1 MARVCCFMLL
11 WIGVLAPVGGAC
23 ADYISPIWLT
33 HPVSDASVL
42 MVNWTTEAPGPSRVD
57 FGPTAELGSRAGT
70 AAAVRLHQV
79 AVPFPASGELY
90 YRVST
95 GNRCSAV
102 HRVKSYGGE
111 ALRVAFAANWHKRP
125 SLAALLEADPH
136 VLVSCGDLVPDVIDF
151 QQPGGR
157 LNVGPFLALV
167 GAYPALFARTPFL
180 AVPGN
185 HDRQVAFRLVQ
196 PAASPVYDLEA
207 SAFRR
212 MFPLPEGGTMW
223 HVDWPAFD
231 LRLVGLDLSHTVD
244 GGTNWQS
251 CPDFGPDSAQLRW
264 FRRVMGSSGQRHVVT
279 VYNEWHHLMG
289 RLADGAWMAQI
300 RRGSAAV
307 SGFGLF
313 AERAD
318 FEGLP
323 CFNTSL
329 ATGPIYG
336 HGGRTRFYQ
345 KAPGFLLL
353 RFPRGGGPMEAEFV
367 GLNGATM
374 NRSRWPGRGA
384 VGK

>member
-1 MARVCCFMLL
+1 MARGCCLL
-11 WIGVLAPVGGAC
+11 LFWLVVLAPVCGARGE
-23 ADYISPIWLT
+23 YIARIWLT
-33 HPVSDASVL
+33 HPVRDASVL
-42 MVNWTTEAPGPSRVD
+42 MVNWTTETPGPSRVD
-57 FGPTAELGSRAGT
+57 FGPTAGLGSRAG
-70 AAAVRLHQV
+70 AVASVGLHQV
-79 AVPFPASGELY
+79 PIPFPASGDLY

-102 HRVKSYGGE
+102 HRVKSYGGDE
-111 ALRVAFAANWHKRP
+111 LRVAFAANWRARP
-125 SLAALLEADPH
+125 SLDALVAADPH

-185 HDRQVAFRLVQ
+185 HDRQVGFRLVQ
-196 PAASPVYDLEA
+196 PPAAPVYDLEA

-212 MFPLPEGGTMW
+212 VFPLPEGGTMW

-231 LRLVGLDLSHTVD
+231 LRLVGLDLSHTAD
-244 GGTNWQS
+244 GGTTWQS

-264 FRRVMGSSGQRHVVT
+264 YRGVMGSSAQRHVVT

-289 RLADGAWMAQI
+289 RLAEGAWMGQI

-313 AERAD
+313 SERAD

-353 RFPRGGGPMEAEFV
+353 RFPRGGGPMAAEFV
-367 GLNGATM
+367 GLNGSAM
-374 NRSRWPGRGA
+374 NRSLWPGRASGA
-384 VGK
+384 K